1 MYQEVINKKTEH
13 LLSTLVEKKIVEDFY
28 LAGGTALALQ
38 FGHRKSIDLDWFN
51 QKDFNTEKLKGQ
63 IKKISQPVIESE
75 EENTLDLILNEVKLS
90 FFGYKYKLLYSLIEW
105 DGAKLADYRDIACMK
120 IDAIS
125 SRGSKK
131 DFIDLSFILKKLSL
145 SELLEMFDQKYT
157 DVEYN
162 RLHILKSLDYFDD
175 ADNEPMPNMLENISW
190 REIKKSLRKMI
201 QGELK

>member
-157 DVEYN
+157 DVEFN